1 MNAEPARVSK
11 SEYARMRGV
20 SSSYVSKLHRQ
31 NRLVVDDRGLV
42 IVQMTD
48 TLVQATRD
56 PARGG
61 DRTGKRSE
69 RVAHE
74 AQATGNSAAPSAGA
88 GPMASPQSESMSLS
102 EAARSE
108 KIERTRKLRLEVAEQ
123 AGQLLRRDAVEAE
136 TFKRARQGQEALM
149 ALKDRLPPL
158 LASETDERAI
168 DALLDV
174 EFRHV
179 IAVLTGSKSPLQ
191 EAA

>member
-1 MNAEPARVSK
+1 MNSEATHVSK
-11 SEYARMRGV
+11 AEYARLRGY

-31 NRLVVDDRGLV
+31 NRLVVDGRGLV
-42 IVQMTD
+42 VVQMSD
-48 TLVQATRD
+48 VLVRAARD

-69 RVAHE
+69 RAGYVSPDA
-74 AQATGNSAAPSAGA
+74 GNSAPLSACA
-88 GPMASPQSESMSLS
+88 GPATSPQSESLSLS
-102 EAARSE
+102 EAARAE

-123 AGQLLRRDAVEAE
+123 AGQLLRRDEVEAE

-158 LASETDERAI
+158 LATETDVLAI
-168 DALLDV
+168 DAILDT

-179 IAVLTGSKSPLQ
+179 IAVLTGGKSPAL
-191 EAA
+191 EVV

>member
-1 MNAEPARVSK
+1 MNAGSPRVSK
-11 SEYARMRGV
+11 SEYARLRGV
-20 SSSYVSKLHRQ
+20 STSYVSKLGRQ
-31 NRLVVDDRGLV
+31 NRLVLDERGLV

-48 TLVQATRD
+48 TLVNATRD

-69 RVAHE
+69 RA
-74 AQATGNSAAPSAGA
+74 AYASPDAGNSAPPSAGA
-88 GPMASPQSESMSLS
+88 GPAPSPQSESMSLS
-102 EAARSE
+102 EAARAE

-123 AGQLLRRDAVEAE
+123 AGQLLRRDEVEAE

-158 LASETDERAI
+158 LATETDVRAI
-168 DALLDV
+168 DALLDT

-179 IAVLTGSKSPLQ
+179 IAVLTGGKSPAL
-191 EAA
+191 EVV